1 MDGEGEGKGEPT
13 SCTKLRYQQ
22 QARQHHSTVS
32 LCCCVVVMTQG
43 GGGIEEEEPSRIHP
57 TQVAPIAMENVR
69 DSFQL
74 FPVARSLDED
84 YAPRSRAARSGRRVL
99 PVALTPRL
107 ILTEF
112 KAAINWA
119 KLQVRSNRMIQQE

>member
-1 MDGEGEGKGEPT
+1 M
-13 SCTKLRYQQ
+13 
-22 QARQHHSTVS
+22 
-32 LCCCVVVMTQG
+32 
-43 GGGIEEEEPSRIHP
+43 
-57 TQVAPIAMENVR
+57 QVAPIAMENVR
-69 DSFQL
+69 DSIQL

-107 ILTEF
+107 IPTEF

-119 KLQVRSNRMIQQE
+119 RLQVRSNGMIQHDSVTMCCVLVCNSREGQGEDC